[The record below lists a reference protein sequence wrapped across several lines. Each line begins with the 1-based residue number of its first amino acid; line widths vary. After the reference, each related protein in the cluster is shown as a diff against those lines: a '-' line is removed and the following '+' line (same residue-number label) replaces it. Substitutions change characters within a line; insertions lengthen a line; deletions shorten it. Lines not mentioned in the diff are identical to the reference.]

1 MFQISTSSNDLENSF
16 SFMVADA
23 PFQRSRVA
31 RESNFACDRCKNKK
45 LKCTREKT
53 GCQRCMAS
61 KIPCRYTRAIK
72 AAARNLESAVAPSVS
87 SPVNG
92 TPPYSVAAQPGSTSV
107 DDQLTSTN
115 AITPGTAEEAPRRDG
130 KDGLQGG
137 EADQFQ
143 PPDLCGPIPDDL
155 FGPLDMNSRWLDA
168 FEQPGSSPPGT
179 MFDGSILLG
188 GKAPAVEP
196 PKHHHHHHHH
206 DHACHNVESG
216 QAGLGRLFP
225 HSHDFNY
232 LGEGPSCRCV
242 DVLLR
247 IQEQLTIRIDGH
259 RNAAAAAV
267 GSNANN
273 YKAGHQMGC
282 CGSGGGDRFRDPL
295 QTYQILAFYKAAVK
309 HCLSI
314 LQCNSC
320 QAQSAIVMLLIA
332 VCDQMAN
339 ELVLLPQ
346 APTGMP
352 EVPPLR
358 MGHGG
363 FMAVQGTSAR
373 DLDVGHGFARRG
385 DMNGASAG
393 WYDLD
398 LDDHILV
405 LGVLT
410 THRLR
415 MLDHLIQG
423 VAGLVQQHRW
433 KHHLAKLEAIKKRLA
448 SKDVM

>member
-1 MFQISTSSNDLENSF
+1 MFQISTSSSNLEHPF
-16 SFMVADA
+16 SFIVADP
-23 PFQRSRVA
+23 PFERRKIA

-53 GCQRCMAS
+53 GCQRCMTS

-72 AAARNLESAVAPSVS
+72 AAARNHESAVAPSVS
-87 SPVNG
+87 PSVNG
-92 TPPYSVAAQPGSTSV
+92 TPPSSVAVQPGSASV
-107 DDQLTSTN
+107 DGQLTSTN
-115 AITPGTAEEAPRRDG
+115 VITPGTVEENPRGDG
-130 KDGLQGG
+130 RNGRQEE

-143 PPDLCGPIPDDL
+143 PPDVCGPITDDFL
-155 FGPLDMNSRWLDA
+155 GPLDFENRWLDA

-179 MFDGSILLG
+179 MFDGSILFG
-188 GKAPAVEP
+188 GKAPMVEP
-196 PKHHHHHHHH
+196 PKHRHHHHH
-206 DHACHNVESG
+206 ACHSVEAG
-216 QAGLGRLFP
+216 QAGPGRLFP

-232 LGEGPSCRCV
+232 LSEAPSCRCV
-242 DVLLR
+242 DILLR
-247 IQEQLTIRIDGH
+247 IQEQLTIRIDGQ
-259 RNAAAAAV
+259 RNAVAAAAV
-267 GSNANN
+267 SSNINN
-273 YKAGHQMGC
+273 HKAGHQMGC
-282 CGSGGGDRFRDPL
+282 CSSGGGDRFRDPL
-295 QTYQILAFYKAAVK
+295 QMYQILAFYKAAVK

-332 VCDQMAN
+332 VCDQMVD

-346 APTGMP
+346 APTEIS
-352 EVPPLR
+352 EVPLLR

-363 FMAVQGTSAR
+363 FMGVQGTSAR
-373 DLDVGHGFARRG
+373 ELDVGHAFARRG
-385 DMNGASAG
+385 DTNGASAG
-393 WYDLD
+393 WCGLD
-398 LDDHILV
+398 LDDHRLV

-423 VAGLVQQHRW
+423 VAGLVQQHSW
-433 KHHLAKLEAIKKRLA
+433 KHHLARLEAINKRLA